1 MSFYV
6 FGSEAEYYS
15 ASSFLNV
22 FLLLTFGVEG
32 VYDCEGRG
40 RRMGGRRR
48 GRRGGE
54 GGEGEGGIS
63 LRKNLERVFALQ
75 PHLFFY
81 PDNKEEL
88 S

>member
-1 MSFYV
+1 MSFYIY
-6 FGSEAEYYS
+6 GSGAEYYS

-40 RRMGGRRR
+40 RRMG
-48 GRRGGE
+48 RGGGE
-54 GGEGEGGIS
+54 NIIEGEFRESFCSPTSS
-63 LRKNLERVFALQ
+63 L
-75 PHLFFY
+75 FY